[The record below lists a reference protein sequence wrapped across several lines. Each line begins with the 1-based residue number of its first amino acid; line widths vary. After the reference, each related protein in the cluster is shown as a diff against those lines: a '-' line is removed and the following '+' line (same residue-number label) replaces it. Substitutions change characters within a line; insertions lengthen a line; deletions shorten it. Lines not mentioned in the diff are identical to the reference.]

1 MEAGNYLIAY
11 ADVVVFFVWF
21 PMTSSVHRALQKSH
35 LDPFLS
41 VFAMAA
47 PRKNSMRFVAWHW
60 KQQQGLVKFEWN
72 IFIFNVAKI
81 P

>member
-1 MEAGNYLIAY
+1 MVTLFCTEKVTVEAGNYLIAY

-41 VFAMAA
+41 VFTMAA
-47 PRKNSMRFVAWHW
+47 CRKKFYAFCGLTLKETTRF
-60 KQQQGLVKFEWN
+60 GE
-72 IFIFNVAKI
+72 I
-81 P
+81 